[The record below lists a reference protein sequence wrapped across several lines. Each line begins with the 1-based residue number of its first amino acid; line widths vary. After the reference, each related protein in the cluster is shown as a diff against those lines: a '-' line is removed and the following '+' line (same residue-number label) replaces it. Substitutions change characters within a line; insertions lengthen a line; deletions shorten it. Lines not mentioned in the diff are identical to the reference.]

1 MNTPLPGHSAP
12 RASFDAPL
20 AMLAQ
25 CHDRADAQVNTLRR
39 LVDHLPLHGADTQA
53 RDAATAVMRYFDIAA
68 RDHHADEEDD
78 LFPAL
83 LDAMAGSDAVCLR
96 ELTEALR
103 SEHRQLEALWQT
115 LRPQLA
121 AIATGDATELDGRA
135 VEALIHGYQSHI
147 VREDGELLPLA
158 ARLLDDVA
166 LARMG
171 QAMRSRRGIQ
181 AG

>member
-25 CHDRADAQVNTLRR
+25 CHDRAGAQVNTLRR
-39 LVDHLPLHGADTQA
+39 LLDHLPMHGADAQA

-68 RDHHADEEDD
+68 RDHHADEEED

-83 LDAMAGSDAVCLR
+83 LDAVAGSDAVCLR
-96 ELTEALR
+96 ELTDTLLG
-103 SEHRQLEALWQT
+103 EHRRLEALWRS

-121 AIATGDATELDGRA
+121 GIAAGHAAALDGPA

-147 VREDGELLPLA
+147 AREDSELVPMA
-158 ARLLDDVA
+158 ARLLDDAA

>member
-25 CHDRADAQVNTLRR
+25 CHDRAGAQVNTLRR
-39 LVDHLPLHGADTQA
+39 LLGHLPLHGADTQA

-83 LDAMAGSDAVCLR
+83 LQAMAGSDAICLR
-96 ELTEALR
+96 ELTDALR
-103 SEHRQLEALWQT
+103 GEHRQLETLWQA

-121 AIATGDATELDGRA
+121 AIAAGEAAALDGRA
-135 VEALIHGYQSHI
+135 AEALIHGYQSHI
-147 VREDGELLPLA
+147 TREDDQLLPLA
-158 ARLLDDVA
+158 ARLLDEAA
-166 LARMG
+166 LAHMG
-171 QAMRSRRGIQ
+171 QAMRTRRGIQ